1 MEKPLRFK
9 ILGPLGVLADDGQVK
24 VGGPRHRTILA
35 LLLLNPERTVSV
47 DKLVDA
53 VWGDQPPATA
63 RTQVS
68 ICIAALRKSFRK
80 AGITE
85 EVIVTAH
92 PGYLLRAT
100 GHRLDSLEF
109 SALVSSAERAV
120 QEKRLSDAARH
131 YEEALRLWQ
140 GPALAGVTGAAVED
154 EARRLEE
161 LRLNTYDDAIAVE
174 LELGHHQRI
183 IPELDATVR
192 AHPMRE
198 RTRLHLITA
207 QYRSGRRA
215 EAMETFRLGRRLF
228 INELGLEPGPAL
240 RELHDAILHDDVEPA
255 AGEREP
261 AAAERE
267 RPRDPVG
274 KPFELPPDVPGFTG
288 RVREMA
294 LLDALLERTDE
305 VRGPTA
311 GLITGVGGLGKTC
324 LAVHWAHSVSAHF
337 PDGHLFADLRGYDDN
352 HEPAPVG
359 EVLGRFLRSLGV
371 PGDRIPMGVEE
382 RASLYRSI
390 LAERRVLVVLD
401 NVHSYPHIV
410 PLLPSSPGCCVLITS
425 REQLAALVAWPP
437 QCRVQLGRL
446 TGPEAVG
453 LLSRIVGERR
463 VADDPASVARVAE
476 LCDRLPL
483 ALRIAGARLAAKPHW
498 TVARLVSLLSDERRR
513 LDELSEGE
521 SQVRAG
527 FALSYR
533 CLSEEAARLYRL
545 LGLLEVPDFAP
556 WLGAALVDA
565 DPATAERLLEQLVDA
580 QFLDVTGADARG
592 RPRYRF
598 QNLLRLYAHERTH
611 AEESEPERRAA
622 RERVFRSALSLA
634 ELAHRRF
641 YGGDFSIIHGTA
653 PRRPVPD
660 EAAAELSARPLEWLE
675 AERHTLSA
683 VVEQAAEL
691 GLDELA
697 WDLTM
702 STVVLFETRDH
713 TDDWRA
719 CAERALAAARTAGN
733 VRGQAAMLHI
743 LGALEMRLRRFPE
756 ADDRFATALALHT
769 RAGERHGRALVLRSM
784 AMIDEMRGELT
795 RAMSRSTEALEVF
808 REVGDLSSEAHV
820 LNNMAQIELD
830 RGHVDRAAELGRES
844 VRVAE
849 AIGAGGTRSLALAT
863 HRLGRVLVAQG
874 RFARAEETLL
884 RMVRIV
890 QDNSDT
896 LGLAHGLLALGEAR
910 LGAGRWEQAR
920 MTLTQALDAAVQVSN
935 PLVEGKI
942 KLALGE
948 ACGTC
953 GHRARALH
961 HLTEARECFARIDV
975 KPWLERVDRALE
987 GLAGERAQAHPPAQP
1002 STSAHASPDRASTA
1016 RAAAAASGRRR

>member
-1 MEKPLRFK
+1 VEKPLRFK
-9 ILGPLGVLADDGQVK
+9 ILGPLSVLADDGQVK

-80 AGITE
+80 AGIAE

-92 PGYLLRAT
+92 PGYLLRAS
-100 GHRLDSLEF
+100 GHLLDSLEF

-120 QEKRLSDAARH
+120 QEKRLPDAARH
-131 YEEALRLWQ
+131 YSEALRLWH

-198 RTRLHLITA
+198 RTRHHLITA

-240 RELHDAILHDDVEPA
+240 RELHDAILHDDVSLA
-255 AGEREP
+255 AGERGQS
-261 AAAERE
+261 AAEHE
-267 RPRDPVG
+267 QSRDPVG

-324 LAVHWAHSVSAHF
+324 LAVHWAHRVAEHF
-337 PDGHLFADLRGYDDN
+337 PDGHLFADLRGYDEN

-371 PGDRIPMGVEE
+371 PGDRIPVGLEE

-410 PLLPSSPGCCVLITS
+410 PLLPSSPGCGVLVTS
-425 REQLAALVAWPP
+425 REQLTELVAWPP

-446 TGPEAVG
+446 TGPEAVE
-453 LLSRIVGERR
+453 LLGRIVGEQR

-498 TVARLVSLLSDERRR
+498 TMARLVFLLSDERRR

-533 CLSEEAARLYRL
+533 CLSDEAARLYRL

-580 QFLDVTGADARG
+580 QFLDVTGADAMG

-598 QNLLRLYAHERTH
+598 QNLLRLYAHERAH
-611 AEESEPERRAA
+611 DEEPEQERRTA

-641 YGGDFSIIHGTA
+641 YGGDFSVLHGTTA
-653 PRRPVPD
+653 RRPLPD
-660 EAAAELSARPLEWLE
+660 DVAADLAARPLPWLE
-675 AERHTLSA
+675 AERLTLSA

-719 CAERALAAARTAGN
+719 CAERALTATRTAGN
-733 VRGQAAMLHI
+733 VRGQGAMLHI

-756 ADDRFATALALHT
+756 AEECFAAALALHT

-795 RAMSRSTEALEVF
+795 RAMRRSTEALEVF

-830 RGHVDRAAELGRES
+830 RGDVDRAAELGRES

-849 AIGAGGTRSLALAT
+849 AIGDGASRSVALAT
-863 HRLGRVLVAQG
+863 HRLGRVLLAQG
-874 RFARAEETLL
+874 RFAQAEEALL

-890 QDNSDT
+890 QDNSDM
-896 LGLAHGLLALGEAR
+896 LGLAHGLLALGEVR
-910 LGAGRWEQAR
+910 LGAGRPEQAR
-920 MTLTQALDAAVQVSN
+920 VTLTQALDAANQVSN

-942 KLALGE
+942 RLVLGE
-948 ACGTC
+948 ACGKC
-953 GHRARALH
+953 GHRAHALGY
-961 HLTEARECFARIDV
+961 LTEARDCFARIDV
-975 KPWLERVDRALE
+975 KHWLERVDRALDAL
-987 GLAGERAQAHPPAQP
+987 GSDRAPAFPAAQTSTAGG
-1002 STSAHASPDRASTA
+1002 SPDRASTA
-1016 RAAAAASGRRR
+1016 RAAAATSGRRR

>member
-1 MEKPLRFK
+1 MEKRLRFK
-9 ILGPLGVLADDGQVK
+9 ILGPLSVLADDGQVK

-47 DKLVDA
+47 DRLVDA

-80 AGITE
+80 AGFSE

-92 PGYLLRAT
+92 PGYLLRASE
-100 GHRLDSLEF
+100 HQLDSLEF
-109 SALVSSAERAV
+109 SALVSAAEHAAR
-120 QEKRLSDAARH
+120 QKRLSDAAEH
-131 YEEALRLWQ
+131 YAEALRLWH

-161 LRLNTYDDAIAVE
+161 LRLNTYDDAIGVE
-174 LELGHHQRI
+174 LELGNHQRI
-183 IPELDATVR
+183 IPELAVTVR

-198 RTRLHLITA
+198 RTRHHLITA

-240 RELHDAILHDDVEPA
+240 RELHDAILHDEVEPA
-255 AGEREP
+255 AGAREP
-261 AAAERE
+261 ASAEPE
-267 RPRDPVG
+267 EPRDPVG

-294 LLDALLERTDE
+294 LLDALLERTEE

-311 GLITGVGGLGKTC
+311 GLVTGVGGLGKTC
-324 LAVHWAHSVSAHF
+324 LAVHWAHSVSEHF
-337 PDGHLFADLRGYDDN
+337 PDGHLFADLRGYDEH

-359 EVLGRFLRSLGV
+359 EILGRFLRSLGV
-371 PGDRIPMGVEE
+371 PGDRIPVGLEE

-410 PLLPSSPGCCVLITS
+410 PLLPSSPDCCVLITS
-425 REQLAALVAWPP
+425 REQLAELVAWPP

-446 TGPEAVG
+446 TGPEAVE
-453 LLSRIVGERR
+453 LLGRIVGERR
-463 VADDPASVARVAE
+463 VADDPDSVARVAE

-498 TVARLVSLLSDERRR
+498 TVARLVALLSDERRR

-527 FALSYR
+527 FAVSYR
-533 CLSEEAARLYRL
+533 YLSDEAARLYRL

-556 WLGAALVDA
+556 WLGAAVLDT
-565 DPATAERLLEQLVDA
+565 DPAAAERLLEQLVDA
-580 QFLDVTGADARG
+580 QFLDVTAADATG
-592 RPRYRF
+592 GPRYRF
-598 QNLLRLYAHERTH
+598 QNLLRLYAHERAH
-611 AEESEPERRAA
+611 REDPDEERRAS
-622 RERVFRSALSLA
+622 RERAFGSALSLA

-653 PRRPVPD
+653 ARRPLPAD
-660 EAAAELSARPLEWLE
+660 LARDLAARPLKWLE
-675 AERHTLSA
+675 AERLALSA
-683 VVEQAAEL
+683 VVEQAAEH
-691 GLDELA
+691 GMDELA

-719 CAERALAAARTAGN
+719 CAERALAATRAAGN
-733 VRGQAAMLHI
+733 VRGQGAMLHI

-756 ADDRFATALALHT
+756 ADDCFAAALSLHA

-795 RAMSRSTEALEVF
+795 RAMRRSTEALEVF

-830 RGHVDRAAELGRES
+830 RGHVDEAAELGRES

-849 AIGAGGTRSLALAT
+849 AIGEGGSRSVALAT
-863 HRLGRVLVAQG
+863 HRLGRVLLAQG
-874 RFARAEETLL
+874 RYVRAEEALL

-920 MTLTQALDAAVQVSN
+920 MTLTQALEAASQVSN

-948 ACGTC
+948 TCAKC
-953 GHRARALH
+953 GHRTRALR
-961 HLTEARECFARIDV
+961 HLAEARECFARIDV
-975 KPWLERVDRALE
+975 KPWLDRVDQALE
-987 GLAGERAQAHPPAQP
+987 ALSTERAPALDTAQVPRTDGAH
-1002 STSAHASPDRASTA
+1002 DRGSTA
-1016 RAAAAASGRRR
+1016 RAAAATSLRRR

>member
-9 ILGPLGVLADDGQVK
+9 ILGPLGVLAHDVQVK

-68 ICIAALRKSFRK
+68 ICIAALRKSIRK
-80 AGITE
+80 AGITG

-92 PGYLLRAT
+92 PGYLLRVG
-100 GHRLDSLEF
+100 GHQLDNLEF
-109 SALVSSAERAV
+109 SALVSRAEHAV
-120 QEKRLSDAARH
+120 QEKRLADAARH
-131 YEEALRLWQ
+131 YSDALRLWH

-174 LELGHHQRI
+174 LELGHHQRV
-183 IPELDATVR
+183 IPELAATVR

-198 RTRLHLITA
+198 RTRHHLITA

-215 EAMETFRLGRRLF
+215 EALETFRLGRRLF
-228 INELGLEPGPAL
+228 VSELGLEPGPAL
-240 RELHDAILHDDVEPA
+240 RELHDAILHDDLVPA
-255 AGEREP
+255 ARDREQ
-261 AAAERE
+261 AAPEHE
-267 RPRDPVG
+267 RPRDAQA
-274 KPFELPPDVPGFTG
+274 KPFELPPDVAGFTG
-288 RVREMA
+288 RTEEMT
-294 LLDALLERTDE
+294 LLDALLDRTEE

-324 LAVHWAHSVSAHF
+324 LAVHWAHSVAEHF
-337 PDGHLFADLRGYDDN
+337 PDGHLFADLRGYDEN
-352 HEPAPVG
+352 HEPTPVG
-359 EVLGRFLRSLGV
+359 EVLGRFLRALGA
-371 PGDRIPMGVEE
+371 PADRIPVGLEE
-382 RASLYRSI
+382 RAALYRSI

-425 REQLAALVAWPP
+425 REQLAELVAWPP
-437 QCRVQLGRL
+437 RCRVQLGRL
-446 TGPEAVG
+446 TEPEAVE
-453 LLSRIVGERR
+453 LLGRIVGERR

-498 TVARLVSLLSDERRR
+498 TVARLVALLSDERRR

-533 CLSEEAARLYRL
+533 CLSDEAARLYRL
-545 LGLLEVPDFAP
+545 LGLLEIPDFAP
-556 WLGAALVDA
+556 WLGAAALDT
-565 DPATAERLLEQLVDA
+565 DSATAERLLEQLVDA
-580 QFLDVTGADARG
+580 QFLDVAGTDATG

-598 QNLLRLYAHERTH
+598 QNLLRLYAHERAH
-611 AEESEPERRAA
+611 DKESEPQRQAA
-622 RERVFRSALSLA
+622 RERVFSGALSLA
-634 ELAHRRF
+634 DQAHRRF

-653 PRRPVPD
+653 VRRPLPADVTAD
-660 EAAAELSARPLEWLE
+660 LANRPLEWLE
-675 AERHTLSA
+675 AERLTLSA

-697 WDLTM
+697 WDLAM

-719 CAERALAAARTAGN
+719 CAENALVATRAAGN
-733 VRGQAAMLHI
+733 VRGQGAMLHI

-756 ADDRFATALALHT
+756 AEENFAAALALHT

-784 AMIDEMRGELT
+784 AMIDEMRGELR

-808 REVGDLSSEAHV
+808 RAVGDLSSEAHV

-830 RGHVDRAAELGRES
+830 RGSVGRAAELARES

-849 AIGAGGTRSLALAT
+849 VIGEGCSRSLALAT
-863 HRLGRVLVAQG
+863 HRLGRVLLAQG
-874 RFARAEETLL
+874 RFVRAEEALL

-896 LGLAHGLLALGEAR
+896 LGLAHGLLALGEVR

-920 MTLTQALDAAVQVSN
+920 TTLTQALDAAEQVSN
-935 PLVEGKI
+935 PLVEGRI
-942 KLALGE
+942 KLVLGE
-948 ACGTC
+948 ACAKC
-953 GHRARALH
+953 GHRARALR
-961 HLTEARECFARIDV
+961 HLTEARDCFARIDV
-975 KPWLERVDRALE
+975 KSWLERVDGALDALRPE
-987 GLAGERAQAHPPAQP
+987 SASSQPPA
-1002 STSAHASPDRASTA
+1002 RASSGDSQDRGGATRTA
-1016 RAAAAASGRRR
+1016 ATTPTRRR